1 MLYMELLNAQNIS
14 KIAGERVLLA
24 DTSLEIL
31 SGSRLAIMGETGSG
45 KSTLLKIMAG
55 LIAPSS
61 GEVRLNGKKLENPTE
76 QLIPGHPKIAYLS
89 QHFELRN
96 NYRVI
101 ELLEM
106 TAKLEADACSNI
118 IDLCRISH
126 LLQRKT
132 HEISGGERQR
142 IALARLLLGNPDL
155 LLLDEPFSNLDM
167 VNKLI
172 VREVLQ
178 EISTS
183 LHLTCVMVSHHPEDV
198 LPWAETVIIMQK
210 GRIIQKD
217 TPQMVYNQPINSYTA
232 SLTGL
237 NNPLLPGEEEMARML
252 GIEDTL
258 PKWIRPENLIIEKE
272 STNGVSGVIT
282 GIYFYG
288 QYWLFQVNAGY
299 RDLTVLSIENNW
311 QANERVKISKRHP
324 NESNYTFK
332 GI

>member
-1 MLYMELLNAQNIS
+1 MELLQAIEIS
-14 KIAGERVLLA
+14 KVTGERVLLEQ
-24 DTSLEIL
+24 TSLSVA
-31 SGSRLAIMGETGSG
+31 SGSRIAIMGETGSG

-55 LIAPSS
+55 LITPSS
-61 GEVRLNGKKLENPTE
+61 GEVRLNGKKLENPTD

-106 TAKLEADACSNI
+106 TAKLDADACNNI
-118 IDLCRISH
+118 VELCRISH

-142 IALARLLLGNPDL
+142 IALARLLVGNPDL

-167 VNKLI
+167 VNKLM

-183 LHLTCVMVSHHPEDV
+183 LRLTCVMVSHHPEDV
-198 LPWAETVIIMQK
+198 LSWAETIIIMQK

-217 TPQMVYNQPINSYTA
+217 TPHMIYNHPVNSYTA

-237 NNPLLPGEEEMARML
+237 NNPILPGEENLAQALRV
-252 GIEDTL
+252 GQKL
-258 PKWIRPENLIIEKE
+258 PSWIRPENLTIVQNEDLGAKGLIQ
-272 STNGVSGVIT
+272 SVT
-282 GIYFYG
+282 FYG
-288 QYWLFQVNAGY
+288 HFWLIRVNMGY
-299 RDLTVLSIENNW
+299 RDLILITEQSNIQVGETVSVLVSI
-311 QANERVKISKRHP
+311 KK
-324 NESNYTFK
+324 
-332 GI
+332 

>member
-1 MLYMELLNAQNIS
+1 MELLNAQKIS
-14 KIAGERVLLA
+14 KIAGDRVLLA

-61 GEVRLNGKKLENPTE
+61 GEVRLQGKKLENPAE

-106 TAKLEADACSNI
+106 TAKLDADACNNI
-118 IDLCRISH
+118 IELCRISH

-167 VNKLI
+167 VNKLM
-172 VREVLQ
+172 VREVLH

-183 LHLTCVMVSHHPEDV
+183 LRLTCVMVSHHPEDV

-217 TPQMVYNQPINSYTA
+217 TPEMIYNHPVNSYTA

-237 NNPLLPGEEEMARML
+237 NNPLLPGEENLAQALRV
-252 GIEDTL
+252 DQKL
-258 PKWIRPENLIIEKE
+258 PSWIRPENLTIVQNEDIGAKGLIQ
-272 STNGVSGVIT
+272 SVTFCGH
-282 GIYFYG
+282 F
-288 QYWLFQVNAGY
+288 WLNRVNVGY
-299 RDLTVLSIENNW
+299 RDLIVVSEQSKFQAGEAVTVLFS
-311 QANERVKISKRHP
+311 SK
-324 NESNYTFK
+324 K
-332 GI
+332 

>member
-1 MLYMELLNAQNIS
+1 MELLQVIEIS
-14 KIAGERVLLA
+14 KVTGERVLLEQ
-24 DTSLEIL
+24 TSLTIT
-31 SGSRLAIMGETGSG
+31 SGSKIAIMGETGSG

-61 GEVRLNGKKLENPTE
+61 GEVRLNGKRLENPTE

-178 EISTS
+178 EISTT

-217 TPQMVYNQPINSYTA
+217 TPQMVYNQPFNSYTA

-237 NNPLLPGEEEMARML
+237 NNPLLPGEEELAQALRL
-252 GIEDTL
+252 NKNL
-258 PKWIRPENLIIEKE
+258 PNWIRPENLKIIQKE
-272 STNGVSGVIT
+272 DAGANGLIQSVTFCGH
-282 GIYFYG
+282 F
-288 QYWLFQVNAGY
+288 WLNRVNMGY
-299 RDLTVLSIENNW
+299 RDLIVISEQSDFQVGQEVSVLYS
-311 QANERVKISKRHP
+311 RKK
-324 NESNYTFK
+324 
-332 GI
+332 

>member
-1 MLYMELLNAQNIS
+1 MELLKAQNIS

-178 EISTS
+178 EISTT
-183 LHLTCVMVSHHPEDV
+183 LQLTCVMVSHHPEDV

-217 TPQMVYNQPINSYTA
+217 TPQMVYNQPVNSYTA

-237 NNPLLPGEEEMARML
+237 NNPLLPGEEALAQALRL
-252 GIEDTL
+252 DKSL
-258 PKWIRPENLIIEKE
+258 PNWIRPENLKIIQKE
-272 STNGVSGVIT
+272 DTGANGLIQSVTFCGH
-282 GIYFYG
+282 F
-288 QYWLFQVNAGY
+288 WLNRVNMGY
-299 RDLTVLSIENNW
+299 RDLIVISEQSDFQVGQEVSVLHS
-311 QANERVKISKRHP
+311 RKK
-324 NESNYTFK
+324 
-332 GI
+332 

>member
-1 MLYMELLNAQNIS
+1 MELLQAIEIS
-14 KIAGERVLLA
+14 KVMEERVLLEQ
-24 DTSLEIL
+24 TSLSVA
-31 SGSRLAIMGETGSG
+31 SGSRIAIMGETGSG

-55 LIAPSS
+55 LITPSS
-61 GEVRLNGKKLENPTE
+61 GEVRLNGKKLENPTD

-106 TAKLEADACSNI
+106 TAKLDADACNNI
-118 IDLCRISH
+118 IELCRISH

-142 IALARLLLGNPDL
+142 IALARLLVGNPDL

-167 VNKLI
+167 VNKLM
-172 VREVLQ
+172 VREVLH

-183 LHLTCVMVSHHPEDV
+183 LRLTCVMVSHHPEDV

-217 TPQMVYNQPINSYTA
+217 TPQIIYNHPVNSYTA

-237 NNPLLPGEEEMARML
+237 NNPLLPGEENLAQALRVEQK
-252 GIEDTL
+252 L
-258 PKWIRPENLIIEKE
+258 PNWIRPENLIIVQNED
-272 STNGVSGVIT
+272 SGAKGLIQSVT
-282 GIYFYG
+282 FCG
-288 QYWLFQVNAGY
+288 QFWLIRVKMGY
-299 RDLTVLSIENNW
+299 RDLIVSSEQSKFQVGEAVSVLVSI
-311 QANERVKISKRHP
+311 KK
-324 NESNYTFK
+324 
-332 GI
+332 

>member
-1 MLYMELLNAQNIS
+1 MELLKAQNIS
-14 KIAGERVLLA
+14 KIAGERVLLEQ
-24 DTSLEIL
+24 TSLTIT
-31 SGSRLAIMGETGSG
+31 SGSRIAIMGETGSG

-178 EISTS
+178 EISTT

-217 TPQMVYNQPINSYTA
+217 TPQMVYNQPFNSYTA

-237 NNPLLPGEEEMARML
+237 NNPLLPGEEELAQALRL
-252 GIEDTL
+252 NKNL
-258 PKWIRPENLIIEKE
+258 PNWIRPENLKIIQKE
-272 STNGVSGVIT
+272 DAGANGLIQSVTFCGH
-282 GIYFYG
+282 F
-288 QYWLFQVNAGY
+288 WLNRVNMGY
-299 RDLTVLSIENNW
+299 RDLIVISEQSDFQVGQEVSVLYS
-311 QANERVKISKRHP
+311 RKK
-324 NESNYTFK
+324 
-332 GI
+332 

>member
-1 MLYMELLNAQNIS
+1 MELLKAQNIS

-61 GEVRLNGKKLENPTE
+61 GEVLLNGKKLENPTE

-217 TPQMVYNQPINSYTA
+217 TPQMVYNQPFNSYTA

-237 NNPLLPGEEEMARML
+237 NNPLLPGEEVLAQALRL
-252 GIEDTL
+252 DKSL
-258 PKWIRPENLIIEKE
+258 PNWIRPENLKIMQKE
-272 STNGVSGVIT
+272 DAGANGLIQSIT
-282 GIYFYG
+282 FCGHF
-288 QYWLFQVNAGY
+288 WLNRVNMGY
-299 RDLTVLSIENNW
+299 RDLIVISEQSDFQVGQEVSVLYS
-311 QANERVKISKRHP
+311 RKK
-324 NESNYTFK
+324 
-332 GI
+332 